1 MRAFDKIILFG
12 MMLTP
17 LVLSEITLACL
28 TDNTFAYFSDM
39 EYSTGN
45 TIKGGTWNNESSFLV
60 VSDSKLTGNGEKLQ
74 GITLDVSD
82 TQNVTID
89 KFQVWWDF
97 TLEGSSHITSIGI
110 DGNEFF
116 SGSRSVGEIVDGEDY
131 LLEAGSSA
139 KLDLYFDNSVSNL
152 APFTINIVMNDGSV
166 KSFVTGPKYHSDV
179 TEISKTNQES
189 SQNEQEVEQEVP
201 LTEAED
207 SQAQAE
213 SVDRQ
218 EPVTNEEENQNTP
231 EASTI
236 DTKEESQDAKE
247 PAVEDS
253 EEDGYD
259 GQKISVTDVEERQ
272 DEESQKEQESLVIDI
287 EDGQAHEDSRKL
299 EDSQTY
305 EGSVDSQE
313 SVTSTMESQGSDT
326 SVIDTEEKN
335 PGIQET
341 LLRISG

>member
-17 LVLSEITLACL
+17 LVLSEITFACL

-82 TQNVTID
+82 TQNVTIG
-89 KFQVWWDF
+89 KFQVWWDS

-139 KLDLYFDNSVSNL
+139 KLDLYFDSSVSNL
-152 APFTINIVMNDGSV
+152 APFTINIFMNDGSV

-207 SQAQAE
+207 SQVQAE

-247 PAVEDS
+247 LAVEDS
-253 EEDGYD
+253 EEEGYG
-259 GQKISVTDVEERQ
+259 GQKNSVTDVEERQ
-272 DEESQKEQESLVIDI
+272 DEEGQKEQESPVIDI
-287 EDGQAHEDSRKL
+287 KDGQAHEDSRKL
-299 EDSQTY
+299 EDSQTQ

-313 SVTSTMESQGSDT
+313 SVTGTMESKGSDT

-335 PGIQET
+335 PGTQ
-341 LLRISG
+341 

>member
-17 LVLSEITLACL
+17 LVLSEITFACL

-89 KFQVWWDF
+89 KFQVWWDS

-139 KLDLYFDNSVSNL
+139 KLDLYFDSSVSNL

-179 TEISKTNQES
+179 TEIFKTNQES

-253 EEDGYD
+253 EEEGYD

-272 DEESQKEQESLVIDI
+272 DEEGQKEQESPVIDI

-299 EDSQTY
+299 EDSQTQ

-313 SVTSTMESQGSDT
+313 SVTGTMESKGSDT

-335 PGIQET
+335 PGTQEAP
-341 LLRISG
+341 LEN

>member
-17 LVLSEITLACL
+17 LVLSEITFACL

-45 TIKGGTWNNESSFLV
+45 TIKGGTWDNESSFLV

-89 KFQVWWDF
+89 KFQVWWNS

-139 KLDLYFDNSVSNL
+139 KLDLYFDSSVSNL

-166 KSFVTGPKYHSDV
+166 KSFVTGPKYHSDI
-179 TEISKTNQES
+179 TEISKTNQEA

-207 SQAQAE
+207 SQAQAG

-247 PAVEDS
+247 LAVEDS
-253 EEDGYD
+253 EEEGYG
-259 GQKISVTDVEERQ
+259 GQKNSVTDVEERQ
-272 DEESQKEQESLVIDI
+272 DEEGQKEQESPVINI

-299 EDSQTY
+299 EDSQTQ

-313 SVTSTMESQGSDT
+313 SVTGTMESKGSDT

-335 PGIQET
+335 PGTQEAP
-341 LLRISG
+341 LEN

>member
-17 LVLSEITLACL
+17 LVLSEITFACL

-45 TIKGGTWNNESSFLV
+45 TITGGTWSNESSFLV
-60 VSDSKLTGNGEKLQ
+60 VSDSKLTGNDEKLQ
-74 GITLDVSD
+74 GITLDVSE

-89 KFQVWWDF
+89 KFQVWWDS
-97 TLEGSSHITSIGI
+97 TLGDTSHITNIGI

-139 KLDLYFDNSVSNL
+139 KLDLYFDSNVSNL

-189 SQNEQEVEQEVP
+189 NQNEQGVEQEVP

-207 SQAQAE
+207 RQAQAE
-213 SVDRQ
+213 SVDSQ
-218 EPVTNEEENQNTP
+218 EPVTDEDENQNTP
-231 EASTI
+231 EAFTI

-247 PAVEDS
+247 KAIEDS
-253 EEDGYD
+253 EEE
-259 GQKISVTDVEERQ
+259 GQDDQKGSVTDVEESQ
-272 DEESQKEQESLVIDI
+272 DEESQKEQESPVINI

-299 EDSQTY
+299 EDSQTQ
-305 EGSVDSQE
+305 EGSVDSQK
-313 SVTSTMESQGSDT
+313 SVTGTMESQGSDT

-335 PGIQET
+335 PGTQET
-341 LLRISG
+341 PLEN